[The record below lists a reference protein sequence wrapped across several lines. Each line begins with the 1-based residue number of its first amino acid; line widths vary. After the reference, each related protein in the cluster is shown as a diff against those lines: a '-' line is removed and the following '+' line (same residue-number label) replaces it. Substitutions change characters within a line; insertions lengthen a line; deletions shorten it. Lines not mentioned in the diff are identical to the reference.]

1 MPLDMWDL
9 SSLTRDQTWAP
20 SVKTQSYSLDHQ
32 GIPPEILIY
41 LIDNFN
47 CEIVESGIFLDS
59 LYLGYNGSSSTPVH
73 SPLITFVFDLM
84 VPGGV
89 SGK

>member
-1 MPLDMWDL
+1 MRFFFLIFKFGFFGVFFLAMPLDVWDL
-9 SSLTRDQTWAP
+9 SSLTRGQTLAP

-41 LIDNFN
+41 LTDNFN

-59 LYLGYNGSSSTPVH
+59 LYLGYTVTCY
-73 SPLITFVFDLM
+73 L
-84 VPGGV
+84 
-89 SGK
+89 

>member
-1 MPLDMWDL
+1 MWDL

-41 LIDNFN
+41 LIDNFS
-47 CEIVESGIFLDS
+47 CEIVESGIFL
-59 LYLGYNGSSSTPVH
+59 H
-73 SPLITFVFDLM
+73 SVIVFRLHCHLLLITSTCL
-84 VPGGV
+84 
-89 SGK
+89 SWYL